1 MRTLWKGNISF
12 GLVNIPVRLYPA
24 TRHRDISFNLLH
36 ATCHSPIRYAKLC
49 PKCNAE
55 VTKEEIVRGFPVED
69 GRYVVVT
76 DEDLAN
82 LPVPT
87 AHTVEILEFV
97 GSGEIDPVY
106 FERTYYLEPQ
116 PGGGRAY
123 ALLRQAMRE
132 TGKVGVAKVALRAK
146 ETLAAVRVHGPGLLL
161 STMFYHDE
169 VLPLSELTGLPE
181 EAPVGERELKMAVA
195 LIDHLGEKF
204 EPEKY
209 ENTAGE
215 ALRKLIQAKV
225 EGEVVTAAPA
235 ARAGAEVID
244 LMTALQESLARTGGK
259 TPQAEVPAG
268 SVAGARVRR
277 PRRKV
282 NGEAKAAPK
291 RAKT

>member
-24 TRHRDISFNLLH
+24 TRHRDVSFNLLH
-36 ATCHSPIRYAKLC
+36 AKCHSPIRYAKLC
-49 PKCNAE
+49 PECQTE
-55 VTKEEIVRGFPVED
+55 VPKEEIVRGFPVED
-69 GRYVVVT
+69 GRYVVIT

-82 LPVPT
+82 LPAPT
-87 AHTVEILEFV
+87 ARTVEILEFV
-97 GSGEIDPVY
+97 ALSEIDPVY

-132 TGKVGVAKVALRAK
+132 SGRVGVAKVALRAK
-146 ETLAAVRVHGPGLLL
+146 ESLAAVRVHDRGLLL

-169 VLPLSELTGLPE
+169 VLPLSELAELPE
-181 EAPVGERELKMAVA
+181 EGPVSERELKMAVT
-195 LIDHLGEKF
+195 LIDHLEAEF

-209 ENTAGE
+209 ENTAGD
-215 ALRKLIQAKV
+215 ALRKLIHDKL
-225 EGEVVTAAPA
+225 EGEVVAPVPA

-244 LMTALQESLARTGGK
+244 LMTALQESLSRTDAK
-259 TPQAEVPAG
+259 AATRAEAPAG
-268 SVAGARVRR
+268 SVASGKVRR
-277 PRRKV
+277 S
-282 NGEAKAAPK
+282 